1 MSVIMPH
8 FLQLELFF
16 FFFAIHFYEVLVSW
30 SIKIIIIEKKKI
42 HETKI
47 QILIPSFI

>member
-8 FLQLELFF
+8 FLQLEAF

-30 SIKIIIIEKKKI
+30 SIKIIIIEKKKFMRQ
-42 HETKI
+42 KYK
-47 QILIPSFI
+47 F